1 MTDQIKIWSRTYAHS
16 NPVNYTDPSGYMSL
30 PDIMAALSV
39 RVYNGMNYSYY
50 VVLLHQTLTTTKSGQ
65 IVTGIGI
72 KVVELLFEEDITFE
86 DVAGAFVNGLISG
99 AFNIDW
105 NIDWSTDSNTEGVSN
120 PKLDEIKTLIKN
132 GEVKGKNI
140 ISQIDENTQ
149 IVFRNDTGVNAHPVK
164 PKGYI
169 DPVDHYNVEI
179 QTKTPAGK
187 WKSKWSYHIVF
198 DKNGN
203 IIDTF
208 D

>member
-1 MTDQIKIWSRTYAHS
+1 MALKDTILGKENTNNSIELACGLGGGDQFFGNLKRNYESNVVNRELRDRVLGNIEESRLARE
-16 NPVNYTDPSGYMSL
+16 
-30 PDIMAALSV
+30 AL
-39 RVYNGMNYSYY
+39 NYSEFA
-50 VVLLHQTLTTTKSGQ
+50 K
-65 IVTGIGI
+65 
-72 KVVELLFEEDITFE
+72 FE
-86 DVAGAFVNGLISG
+86 NSLK
-99 AFNIDW
+99 
-105 NIDWSTDSNTEGVSN
+105 GVRN

-164 PKGYI
+164 PKGYV

-198 DKNGN
+198 DENGN